1 MNIQRI
7 TRLLQLLQ
15 ILQSGSGHNASGL
28 AKQCRVS
35 RRTVFRDIDALRAAG
50 VPLAYDKALDRY
62 SIPSSYFLP
71 PLNFTP
77 AEALSLMALA
87 NELGRSD
94 KLPFYEPALS
104 AAMKL
109 EGSLPPALRA
119 QFRDLRR
126 SIRIRPSTYSRIHDK
141 EEFYRALLD
150 ARATRRVVRIEYDS
164 QTECE
169 RISTKLRPYHLL
181 FCRHSWYVIGR
192 SSLHGEVRTFNLSRI
207 SSLKKL
213 TERFAVPKGF
223 SVERHLRNAWQMIPD
238 RGSDQRVVVR
248 FQPLVAR
255 NVAEVIWH
263 KTQEVKYEA
272 DGSLIYR
279 ARVSGLSEIVWWILG
294 YGDQAEVL
302 QPKKL
307 RRLVAQRAKNMA
319 IMYDGQ

>member
-1 MNIQRI
+1 M
-7 TRLLQLLQ
+7 
-15 ILQSGSGHNASGL
+15 
-28 AKQCRVS
+28 
-35 RRTVFRDIDALRAAG
+35 FRDVEALRAAG
-50 VPLAYDKALDRY
+50 VPLAYDKELDRY
-62 SIPSSYFLP
+62 SIPSAYFLP

-87 NELGRSD
+87 SELGRSD
-94 KLPFYEPALS
+94 RLPFYGPALS

-109 EGSLPPALRA
+109 EGSLPPPLRA

-141 EEFYRALLD
+141 EDVYRALID
-150 ARATRRVVRIEYDS
+150 ARSHRRTVRIEYES

-169 RISTKLRPYHLL
+169 QITTKLRPYHLL

-192 SSLHGEVRTFNLSRI
+192 SSFHGEVRTFNLSRI
-207 SSLKKL
+207 AALERLS
-213 TERFAVPKGF
+213 ERFTVPKRF
-223 SVERHLRNAWQMIPD
+223 SIERHLRNAWQMIPN
-238 RGSDQRVVVR
+238 RGADERVVIR

-263 KTQEVKYEA
+263 NTQETTFEQ
-272 DGSLIYR
+272 DGSLVFR

-319 IMYDGQ
+319 IMYDGAGE

>member
-1 MNIQRI
+1 
-7 TRLLQLLQ
+7 
-15 ILQSGSGHNASGL
+15 L

-50 VPLAYDKALDRY
+50 LPLAYDKGLDRY

-94 KLPFYEPALS
+94 RLPFYGPAMS

-109 EGSLPPALRA
+109 EGSLPAPLRA

-126 SIRIRPSTYSRIHDK
+126 SIRIRPSAYSQIHDK
-141 EEFYRALLD
+141 ESFYLALID
-150 ARATRRVVRIEYDS
+150 ARTNRRAVRIEYDS
-164 QTECE
+164 QTECD
-169 RISTKLRPYHLL
+169 RITTKLRPYHLL

-192 SSLHGEVRTFNLSRI
+192 SAFHREVRTFNLSRI
-207 SSLKKL
+207 VSLERL
-213 TERFAVPKGF
+213 SERFTIPKGF
-223 SVERHLRNAWQMIPD
+223 GLERHLRNAWQMIPD
-238 RGSDQRVVVR
+238 HAADQRVVIR

-255 NVAEVIWH
+255 NVAEVMWH
-263 KTQEVKYEA
+263 KTQDVKFDE
-272 DGSLIYR
+272 DGSLVFR
-279 ARVSGLSEIVWWILG
+279 VRVSGLSEIVWWILG

-319 IMYDGQ
+319 IMYDGAEA